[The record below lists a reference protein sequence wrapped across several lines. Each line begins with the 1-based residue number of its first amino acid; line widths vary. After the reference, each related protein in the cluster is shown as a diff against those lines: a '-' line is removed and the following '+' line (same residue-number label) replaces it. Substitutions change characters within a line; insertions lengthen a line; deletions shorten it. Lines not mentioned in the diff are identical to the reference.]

1 MESGG
6 QCGSATAG
14 DDDDDDDDDDAGAGA
29 GGGGGGSG
37 GDDDDGPPRPPTAE
51 IVQDCLCFTQCRK
64 PFPTTSCQE
73 RAVAGCST
81 PHF

>member
-1 MESGG
+1 MPLVRVDDDHDRDV
-6 QCGSATAG
+6 TDV
-14 DDDDDDDDDDAGAGA
+14 DDDDDDDDDDD
-29 GGGGGGSG
+29 GGGGGGG
-37 GDDDDGPPRPPTAE
+37 GDDDRPPRPPTTE

-81 PHF
+81 PRF